1 MRTSMERFG
10 APFVTLVVAIVAI
23 VLLEQRAVSSDG
35 ASYLAIS
42 RHWAEGEW
50 TTAIN
55 GYWSPL
61 LSLLIAP
68 AAILGIPLIA
78 AAKIFAGATSVA
90 AICAVQR
97 LMRVGGA
104 DPTIAAIV
112 AVGASPFAVFAAIDN
127 LTPDLLMATLL
138 VLFVAEMVGGL
149 QRPVVAGL
157 LGGAAFLAKAYALPF
172 IVVYPIVVAVAAGA
186 LVRFARRGDR
196 GHDAAERM
204 RWALR
209 RLLRTAAVAAAIA
222 VGWSALISI
231 DEGRVTFSTSAE
243 YNSAISQPGSPGN
256 PYSYAGLI
264 DPDHPTAFWGWEDP
278 PKIVPEEEP
287 VGDDASAGA
296 SATIE
301 TRTETTTTPGRVD
314 RVTDNI
320 VEAARSSA
328 LVAGSVIAAVITLL
342 WASIAAVAT
351 LRERRASVKGA
362 ARSVSTILHLG
373 LATAVYV
380 SGLLVLVVNARYLYF
395 AMLLAV
401 AIGAL
406 GVSEL
411 AVRFPDRR
419 RAVLAL
425 ALILAMA
432 TAGRSS
438 VALYR
443 LDERADASNQLDDFL
458 SGTDLEGLRISSSPV
473 DLTGV
478 GARCLDEG
486 CVYLGRPIG
495 RDADVLAGQFA
506 EFDVDV
512 FIVRTGVDVE
522 IPVGA
527 RLLDRSDAVGLI
539 VYDVSAVET
548 PS

>member
-1 MRTSMERFG
+1 MERFG